1 MSPLPV
7 RSRRT
12 LALVIL
18 PALALAATSWA
29 AADEACPPGNL
40 VEGAAYDAREVS
52 GDPRSIGDGLLAR
65 EGWPADSP
73 QAARLAG
80 RDASVSFDLGVAR
93 PIRALLVQA
102 DHDDVYEVAASV
114 DGWSWQPLWQAP
126 AAGASG
132 LRTRRV
138 ELASPVNARY
148 LRVTSSGGDARYA
161 VSELRAYCRV
171 PPSFATAQPPFFA
184 PSKRPWLTRRSVPWI
199 QAGIAMAGLLLFLWG
214 LALRRAGRPEAD
226 AVLRDRLLA
235 ALGILAA
242 ASWFNFGKF
251 NFDDY
256 VHLWDQVH
264 YYLGSKYAPEL
275 GHDGLYL
282 CIAVA
287 DVESGLGAQVLERKI
302 RNLRTNELEWGEAV
316 LADPQ
321 RCTRRF
327 TGERWTAFKADVAWF
342 RGRMPAEHWSIVG
355 RDHGYNA
362 SPMWEAVGTRLSN
375 LTRAGD
381 GAILALALLDAALLC
396 GMWAAVTW
404 AFGWRAACVALL
416 WWGTNNVAEFTWT
429 GGGFLR
435 YDWLA
440 LTVSGI
446 CLVKRGH
453 PAAGGV
459 ALTWA
464 TLLRI
469 FPGFIVAALL
479 LKAGVELWRERR
491 LRLARAHRR
500 FALGCLVALAVLLP
514 LSFTSR
520 GPRAWGDFVRNSAR
534 HLSAPGTNAI
544 GLVVPVAWEPSTRV
558 ELLRNPTLPDPDA
571 EWKAARQRARGE
583 RQWIRLSLLAA
594 YVALLAAAVA
604 RQEDWVALV
613 LGVGLIP
620 FATVQS
626 CYYFA
631 VLLAY
636 GALWLVRRESIG
648 AALCALS
655 LGTHAA
661 QALWPENVRYDQR
674 FLWISLGVLL
684 FVVWATATAL
694 RPATPAAPSVDRRPA
709 PES

>member
-1 MSPLPV
+1 M
-7 RSRRT
+7 RSLART
-12 LALVIL
+12 IF
-18 PALALAATSWA
+18 PALALAGASLA
-29 AADEACPPGNL
+29 AAGERCPAGNL
-40 VEGAAYDAREVS
+40 VEGAAFDAREVS
-52 GDPRSIGDGLLAR
+52 GDPRTIGDGLLAR
-65 EGWPADSP
+65 EGWPSDSP

-80 RDASVSFDLGVAR
+80 RAASVSFDLGAAR

-102 DHDDVYEVAASV
+102 DPDDVYEVAASV

-126 AAGASG
+126 VAGASG
-132 LRTRRV
+132 LRTRRF
-138 ELASPVNARY
+138 ELPAPVSARY
-148 LRVTSSGGDARYA
+148 LRIAGSGGDGRYA

-171 PPSFATAQPPFFA
+171 PPEFRTGQPPFYA
-184 PSKRPWLTRRSVPWI
+184 PSKRPWLTRKTVPWI
-199 QAGIAMAGLLLFLWG
+199 QAAVAMAGLFLFLWG
-214 LALRRAGRPEAD
+214 WVLRRAGRPDAD

-251 NFDDY
+251 NFDAY
-256 VHLWDQVH
+256 VHLWDQLH
-264 YYLGSKYAPEL
+264 YYLGSKYASEL
-275 GHDGLYL
+275 AHDGLYE

-302 RNLRTNELEWGEAV
+302 RNLRTNELEWGEVV

-327 TGERWTAFKADVAWF
+327 SGERWAAFKADVAWF
-342 RGRMPAEHWSIVG
+342 RGRMPAEHWSILG

-362 SPMWEAVGTRLSN
+362 SPMWEALGTRLSN

-381 GAILALALLDAALLC
+381 GALLGLALLDVAWLC
-396 GMWAAVTW
+396 GMWVAVTW
-404 AFGWRAACVALL
+404 AFGWRATCVALL
-416 WWGTNNVAEFTWT
+416 WWGTNNVAEFTWN

-440 LTVSGI
+440 LAVGGI
-446 CLVKRGH
+446 CLVKRGF
-453 PAAGGV
+453 PAAGGA

-469 FPGFIVAALL
+469 FPGFIVAALV
-479 LKAGVELWRERR
+479 LKAVVEIWRGRT
-491 LRLARAHRR
+491 LRLLPAHRR
-500 FALGCLVALAVLLP
+500 FAAGCLVALAILLP

-520 GPRAWGDFVRNSAR
+520 GPRAWSEFARNSAR
-534 HLSAPGTNAI
+534 HLAAPGTNAI
-544 GLVVPVAWEPSTRV
+544 GLVVPLAWEPSTRV
-558 ELLRNPTLPDPDA
+558 ELLRNPTLPDPDG
-571 EWKAARQRARGE
+571 EWKAARQRVRGE
-583 RQWIRLSLLAA
+583 RAWIRLSLLLA

-604 RQEDWVALV
+604 RQEDWAALV
-613 LGVGLIP
+613 LGIGLIP

-636 GALWLVRRESIG
+636 GALWLVRRESMG
-648 AALCALS
+648 VALCALS
-655 LGTHAA
+655 VWTHAA

-674 FLWISLGVLL
+674 FMWISLGVLL
-684 FVVWATATAL
+684 FVVWATALAL
-694 RPATPAAPSVDRRPA
+694 TPAAPSVDRQRA
-709 PES
+709 PGS